1 VSSPV
6 QEGREG
12 RGGKERKRPVM
23 RSVANMTSFYEEELG
38 EDYEAMSET
47 HKSI

>member
-1 VSSPV
+1 
-6 QEGREG
+6 
-12 RGGKERKRPVM
+12 
-23 RSVANMTSFYEEELG
+23 MTSFYEEELG